1 MKNQRKTEIK
11 VGITVL
17 LGLIVFIWILGWTKN
32 FTLTTSDN
40 KVMVKFDNVSGLEIG
55 NEVTLNG
62 VKKGHVQDFYV
73 DKNSVI
79 VTLFVNNEV
88 QLMKDATFS
97 LEMTDL
103 MGGRKID
110 INPGYSNEPIDLEVI
125 QTGIYR
131 TDIAGLVT
139 ALGDL
144 QGNVDVIIKEAT
156 EVLQGINV
164 FVRDETFKNDIKQGI
179 SNLNKVSLK
188 LEQVLSENQQ
198 NLKEITQ
205 NTKELT
211 SETKTFI
218 KENNETLQRT
228 LKNLDI
234 VMTKSDSLLTTLN
247 QLSQETSS
255 GKNNLG
261 KILYDDSLYI
271 NLIESIKTLKQLS
284 KTFLEQIENDGLKI
298 DAYIF

>member
-1 MKNQRKTEIK
+1 MKNQRNTEIK

-32 FTLTTSDN
+32 FTFTSSDH
-40 KVMVKFDNVSGLEIG
+40 KVKVKFDNVSGLEIG
-55 NEVTLNG
+55 NDVTVNG
-62 VKKGHVQDFYV
+62 VKEGHVQDLNV

-79 VTLFVNNEV
+79 VTLSVNDEV

-110 INPGYSNEPIDLEVI
+110 INLGYSNEPIDLEVV

-156 EVLQGINV
+156 EVLQGINI
-164 FVRDETFKNDIKQGI
+164 FVKDETFKNDIKQGI

-211 SETKTFI
+211 LETKTFI

-247 QLSQETSS
+247 QLSQETVS

-261 KILYDDSLYI
+261 KILYDDSLYV

-284 KTFLEQIENDGLKI
+284 KTFLEQIENDGLKV

>member
-1 MKNQRKTEIK
+1 MKNNRNTEIK

-32 FTLTTSDN
+32 FTFTSSDH
-40 KVMVKFDNVSGLEIG
+40 KVKVKFDNVSGLEIG
-55 NEVTLNG
+55 NDVTVNG
-62 VKKGHVQDFYV
+62 VKKGHVQDFNV

-79 VTLFVNNEV
+79 VILSVNNEV
-88 QLMKDATFS
+88 QLMKDATFN

-110 INPGYSNEPIDLEVI
+110 INPGSSIEPMDLEVV
-125 QTGIYR
+125 QAGIYR

-139 ALGDL
+139 ALGDF
-144 QGNVDVIIKEAT
+144 QGNVEIIIKEAT

-164 FVRDETFKNDIKQGI
+164 FVKDETFKNDIKQGI

-188 LEQVLSENQQ
+188 LDEVLSENQQ

-228 LKNLDI
+228 LKNLDV

-247 QLSQETSS
+247 QLSQETVS

-271 NLIESIKTLKQLS
+271 NLMESVKTLKQLS
-284 KTFLEQIENDGLKI
+284 KTFLEQIENDGLKV

>member
-1 MKNQRKTEIK
+1 MKNQRNTEIK

-17 LGLIVFIWILGWTKN
+17 LGIIVFIWILGWAKN
-32 FTLTTSDN
+32 FTLTSSEHVV
-40 KVMVKFDNVSGLEIG
+40 KVKFNKVSGLEIG
-55 NEVTLNG
+55 NDVTVNG
-62 VKKGHVQDFYV
+62 VKKGHVKDFSV
-73 DKNSVI
+73 DKNEVI
-79 VTLFVNNEV
+79 VTLFISNEV
-88 QLMKDATFS
+88 QLMSDAAIY

-110 INPGYSNEPIDLEVI
+110 INPGYSNEPMDLNVV

-139 ALGDL
+139 ALGDF
-144 QGNVDVIIKEAT
+144 QGNVDVIIKEAA

-164 FVRDETFKNDIKQGI
+164 FVKDETFKNDIKQGI

-211 SETKTFI
+211 SQTKTFI
-218 KENNETLQRT
+218 DENNEIWKRSI
-228 LKNLDI
+228 KNLDVVI
-234 VMTKSDSLLTTLN
+234 TKSDSLLSTLN
-247 QLSQETSS
+247 RLSQETAA

-261 KILYDDSLYI
+261 KLLYDDSLYI
-271 NLIESIKTLKQLS
+271 DLTESIRTLKQLS
-284 KTFLEQIENDGLKI
+284 KTFLEQIENDGLKV

>member
-228 LKNLDI
+228 LKNLDV